1 MILFLGMRCCPYRR
15 SKSFFEYLHWL
26 ETKMSIID
34 GPTTLI
40 QFIDWVGT
48 NERGLFFIFSFLIV
62 MDLVKG

>member
-1 MILFLGMRCCPYRR
+1 
-15 SKSFFEYLHWL
+15 
-26 ETKMSIID
+26 MSIID